1 MNISKIKELPKCE
14 AGEFYKYPRT
24 MFEAFPTHVNTE
36 LHIQYESM
44 QKKDIA
50 FVYILTTIT
59 VCLIISIWQGWL

>member
-36 LHIQYESM
+36 LHFEYEPM
-44 QKKDIA
+44 QASDIA
-50 FVYILTTIT
+50 KTLG
-59 VCLIISIWQGWL
+59 CLVVMFIVMALI